1 MSQVIKHVTKVAAIL
16 LITLYVSSC
25 ANPVV
30 EQARTGFISDY
41 SSLKKTS
48 DTSYLYFSPKIS
60 SYSSF
65 LIEKPIVLFDQDKR
79 YEGGQFSKE
88 EIDDL
93 VEYYFEHLKEA
104 ISKKEGYVLT
114 DKPGKGVARIKV
126 ALTAVDETVGALN
139 LTIYTKIT
147 GAGLGGAAMEGEILD
162 SITGEQLSAVV
173 QWGNGSRML
182 RAGFTKLGD
191 AKLQVDKWTQNLRKS
206 IDEAH
211 GK

>member
-1 MSQVIKHVTKVAAIL
+1 MNHLIKTLTTFWLLVLLGGCASPVA
-16 LITLYVSSC
+16 
-25 ANPVV
+25 

-41 SSLKKTS
+41 MSLKKTS
-48 DTSYLYFSPKIS
+48 ESSYEFISPKINN
-60 SYSSF
+60 YSVF
-65 LIEKPIVLFDQDKR
+65 QIEKPVVLFNQNVN
-79 YEGGQFSKE
+79 YEGGEFTKE

-93 VEYYFEHLKEA
+93 VVYYHEHLVEA
-104 ISKKEGYVLT
+104 LTKNEGYEIV
-114 DKPGKGVARIKV
+114 DQAGKGVAKIKV

-139 LTIYTKIT
+139 ITMYTKII

-162 SITGEQLSAVV
+162 SISGEQLSAVV
-173 QWGNGSRML
+173 QWGNGSRIG

-191 AKLQVDKWTQNLRKS
+191 AKLQIDKWTKNLRKN